1 MADTKSEEL
10 VRERFLQ
17 FQQLQKNIEYISE
30 HVQLLNQRSYEI
42 EESKKALEELADV
55 KEGSEIFAP
64 IADGV
69 FIKATLNDNKNLL
82 LNAGADT
89 VVEKNIPDVVKLLAE
104 QEEGLHT
111 KMVEAQALLQELQMQ
126 AMKIY
131 QEVEESL

>member
-1 MADTKSEEL
+1 MVDIKSEEL
-10 VRERFLQ
+10 VRKRFLQ
-17 FQQLQKNIEYISE
+17 FQQLQKNIESISE
-30 HVQLLNQRSYEI
+30 HVQRLNQRSYEI
-42 EESKKALEELADV
+42 EESKKALEELAGV

-69 FIKATLNDNKNLL
+69 FIKVALNDNKNLL

-89 VVEKNIPDVVKLLAE
+89 VVERNIPDVVKLLAE
-104 QEEGLHT
+104 QEDGLHT